1 MKLIRNA
8 IGGEKEYAKIVDAD
22 AMENAKLFVCSN
34 ATGDKVTKSRAPRL
48 KKANHLGKMTVEEIG
63 EDFTQD
69 DLISDDVMILDGGA
83 LLYVWIGNGANA
95 EERKHAPE

>member
-1 MKLIRNA
+1 MRWKMPSYLSVRTQQ
-8 IGGEKEYAKIVDAD
+8 V
-22 AMENAKLFVCSN
+22 LQSN
-34 ATGDKVTKSRAPRL
+34 LNFSLVEL
-48 KKANHLGKMTVEEIG
+48 LVGKMIVEEIG

-69 DLISDDVMILDGGA
+69 DLISDDVMILDGGN